1 MALSAFLSVSVGL
14 FASVVSATSGTEF
27 EELVDENVRRLK
39 AGKGCARCYLTGAVL
54 RGAILHKANLRQAV
68 MRNADLRWA
77 YLNEVDLHEA
87 DLTGSDLRGAW
98 LEKIT

>member
-39 AGKGCARCYLTGAVL
+39 AGKGCARKESYFL
-54 RGAILHKANLRQAV
+54 
-68 MRNADLRWA
+68 
-77 YLNEVDLHEA
+77 
-87 DLTGSDLRGAW
+87 
-98 LEKIT
+98 